1 MKREGSKIGA
11 AHRRPDNAYPAGPCQ
26 LYNSELGGFPET
38 LFCKTALAAT
48 KRNVPR
54 YCSVPASRNTN
65 AACQLIA
72 ISLLAYEP

>member
-38 LFCKTALAAT
+38 
-48 KRNVPR
+48 
-54 YCSVPASRNTN
+54 
-65 AACQLIA
+65 
-72 ISLLAYEP
+72 